1 MSHPPIRPTHAG
13 SLVRRRFA
21 GALATALACGAGA
34 PRTVDA
40 DASPAIVRPTT
51 TSPATRPTTAPVTS
65 PVAHSARAGADTGA
79 RAARAAVRPALA
91 PVSPEVRAIVARLSA
106 DDPAARDRAQA
117 ALVAVGEDA
126 QPQLVAA
133 LARATDPEV
142 RARLQAVVSRVEQA
156 RQVGQ
161 TRVTLDLD
169 NVPAA
174 DAVAELA
181 RQARGPIPIRPGN
194 LLAKSAKRVSLKV
207 DHRPYWEVMAL
218 LCKQLDVEPS
228 SLADNGREAG
238 LALSPVGSGAGTA
251 GRPWAD
257 RPTVVTG
264 PLLVRAESI
273 AHNRSLSLRD
283 ANDHTNDF
291 SISFSVM
298 AEPKLK
304 VLDYAGTA
312 RIEEAVDDR
321 GNSLLAAP
329 GPDGGPEETYGNV
342 HGGSPGQWS
351 VGATLAYP
359 AQPGRKI
366 ARLRGTIA
374 AEVQI
379 RAARLEVPLQS
390 ARGVSVDLDG
400 VRLRVKSADGLRAE
414 VSVARDGR
422 GDAEWYRLRTLLCTG
437 EAQIVDDK
445 GHVIAR
451 SQPGA
456 DADEGDDGQQMTV
469 RLRFARDGDDEPEF
483 GRPGRRRGARGG
495 GAAAEERRRTPE
507 GAKFV
512 WDIPVETRE
521 VVVPFMFRDLPMP
534 R

>member
-1 MSHPPIRPTHAG
+1 
-13 SLVRRRFA
+13 
-21 GALATALACGAGA
+21 
-34 PRTVDA
+34 
-40 DASPAIVRPTT
+40 
-51 TSPATRPTTAPVTS
+51 
-65 PVAHSARAGADTGA
+65 
-79 RAARAAVRPALA
+79 LA
-91 PVSPEVRAIVARLSA
+91 PISPEVRAIVARLSA
-106 DDPAARDRAQA
+106 DDPAAREQAQA
-117 ALVAVGEDA
+117 ALVALGEDA
-126 QPQLVAA
+126 HPQLVAA

-142 RARLQAVVSRVEQA
+142 RSRLQAVVARVEQS

-161 TRVTLDLD
+161 TRITLNLD

-181 RQARGPIPIRPGN
+181 RQARGPIPVRPAN
-194 LLAKSAKRVSLKV
+194 HLTKSSKRVSLKV
-207 DHRPYWEVMAL
+207 DHRPYWEVMGL

-228 SLADNGREAG
+228 TVADNGRESG
-238 LALSPVGSGAGTA
+238 LALSPVGSGGGGGVNGTRA
-251 GRPWAD
+251 WAD
-257 RPTVVTG
+257 RPTVVAG
-264 PLLVRAESI
+264 PLLIRAEMI

-283 ANDHTNDF
+283 ANDQTNDF
-291 SISFSVM
+291 SISLSVM

-321 GNSLLAAP
+321 GNSLLPAP
-329 GPDGGPEETYGNV
+329 GDDADPGPEETYGNV

-351 VGATLAYP
+351 VGATLTYP
-359 AQPGRKI
+359 ADPGRKI
-366 ARLRGTIA
+366 ARLRGTVA

-379 RAARLEVPLQS
+379 RAARLEVPIQS

-422 GDAEWYRLRTLLCTG
+422 GDAEWYRLRALLCTG
-437 EAQIVDDK
+437 EALLVDEK
-445 GHVIAR
+445 GQVIAR

-456 DADEGDDGQQMTV
+456 DADESDDGQRMDV
-469 RLRFARDGDDEPEF
+469 RLRFARDGEDEPEF
-483 GRPGRRRGARGG
+483 GRPGRRRGGRGG
-495 GAAAEERRRTPE
+495 GAAEERRRAPE
-507 GAKFV
+507 GAKLI